1 MCGVGAGRGLGDSQ
15 AMETKS
21 TSFVGTKWTLYPW
34 LAKIGGRRA
43 EAGRGRGSTRRV
55 I

>member
-34 LAKIGGRRA
+34 LAKIGGGGRR
-43 EAGRGRGSTRRV
+43 RGEGGVRPGG
-55 I
+55 